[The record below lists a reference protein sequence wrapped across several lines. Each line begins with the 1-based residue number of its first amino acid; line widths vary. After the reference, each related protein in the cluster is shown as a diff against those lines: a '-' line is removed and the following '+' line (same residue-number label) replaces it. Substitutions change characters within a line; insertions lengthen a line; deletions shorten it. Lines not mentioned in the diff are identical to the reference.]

1 MSSPCCPNPVPVVH
15 RQRSPKS
22 QGFFKDDGC
31 EVAPACLGWPLS
43 GCKYDD
49 PDWYRFWRKHGRFPA
64 IGEATH
70 RERLTTEQA
79 ARLFRVGTR
88 TVQRAIL
95 FRRKAARLLTP
106 DDLDVFIM
114 LAEAGDHSD
123 ADLRQVA

>member
-1 MSSPCCPNPVPVVH
+1 MSSPYYPNPVPVVH
-15 RQRSPKS
+15 RQRSPKG
-22 QGFFKDDGC
+22 QGFSRTT
-31 EVAPACLGWPLS
+31 VAKLRRPAWAARSVGANATI
-43 GCKYDD
+43 
-49 PDWYRFWRKHGRFPA
+49 PDWYRFWRKHGRFLA

-70 RERLTTEQA
+70 RERPTTEQA

>member
-1 MSSPCCPNPVPVVH
+1 M
-15 RQRSPKS
+15 RRLAWAGRSV
-22 QGFFKDDGC
+22 G
-31 EVAPACLGWPLS
+31 ANTTI
-43 GCKYDD
+43 
-49 PDWYRFWRKHGRFPA
+49 PDWYRFWRKHGRFLA